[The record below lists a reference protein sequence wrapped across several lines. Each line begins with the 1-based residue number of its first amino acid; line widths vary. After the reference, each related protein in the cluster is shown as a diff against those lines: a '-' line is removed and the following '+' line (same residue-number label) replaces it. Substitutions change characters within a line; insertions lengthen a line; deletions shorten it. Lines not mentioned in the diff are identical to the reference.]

1 MLNNKKNLLQRVR
14 IAMVAIVTIMSV
26 GGALAMK
33 APSHQ
38 SGQTYGTFGLTTTG
52 NHYITTQAAVVA
64 GTYSCNSPT
73 TVPCTVISSV
83 APAMRNG
90 NWEIP
95 KADASVNQNGVFSE

>member
-33 APSHQ
+33 APSHR
-38 SGQTYGTFGLTTTG
+38 SGQTYGTFSLTATG
-52 NHYITTQAAVVA
+52 NHYITTQTAVVVGNYTCES
-64 GTYSCNSPT
+64 GTT
-73 TVPCTVISSV
+73 PCTVVSTV

-95 KADASVNQNGVFSE
+95 KADASVNATGVFSE